1 MKKVLVTGGAGFIGS
16 TLVDKLIDKN
26 IDVIIVD
33 NLSSGKKN
41 NINTKAMFY
50 KGDLNHTTF
59 EGYKHYN
66 TKTKSLEDTTLLHI
80 LKDVDTV
87 FHLAATPQVQY
98 SIENPTDNNN
108 LTSTINILNAAHK
121 SGVKRVILSSSSAVY
136 GNPKYTPI
144 DENHPIQTLSPY
156 ALHKLVGEQYCKL
169 YSLVYGLDTVCLRYF
184 NAYGD
189 RMPNEGAYRS
199 VISVFMEQN
208 KNKEPLNIVND
219 GNQRRDFVH
228 VNDIVNA
235 NILCGGTKDNF
246 NGEIY
251 NVGTGQAYTVN
262 EIADMFGGERKYGE
276 KRIEPKDSVAENA
289 KINLDLDWQPQGN
302 LKDWITS
309 HKDI

>member
-16 TLVDKLIDKN
+16 TLVDKLIHKN
-26 IDVIIVD
+26 IEVTIVD
-33 NLSSGKKN
+33 NLSSGKKD
-41 NINTKAMFY
+41 NINPKAIFY
-50 KGDLNHTTF
+50 KGDLNHKTF

-108 LTSTINILNAAHK
+108 LTSTINILDAAHK

-189 RMPNEGAYRS
+189 RMPNKGAYRS

-235 NILCGGTKDNF
+235 NLICGGTKDNF

-251 NVGTGQAYTVN
+251 NVGTGEAYTVN
-262 EIADMFGGERKYGE
+262 EIADMFGGDKKYGE
-276 KRIEPKDSVAENA
+276 NRIEPKDSVAENA
-289 KINLDLDWQPQGN
+289 KINLDLDWQSQGN
-302 LKDWITS
+302 LKEWITS
-309 HKDI
+309 NKDI

>member
-1 MKKVLVTGGAGFIGS
+1 MKKVLVTGGVGFIGS
-16 TLVDKLIDKN
+16 TLVDKLIDTN
-26 IDVIIVD
+26 IDVVIVD
-33 NLSSGKKN
+33 NLSSGKEK
-41 NINTKAMFY
+41 NINPKAQFF
-50 KGDLNHTTF
+50 KCDLNHKTF
-59 EGYKHYN
+59 DGYKHYN

-108 LTSTINILNAAHK
+108 LTSTINILEASHK

-199 VISVFMEQN
+199 VISVFMEQY
-208 KNKEPLNIVND
+208 KNK
-219 GNQRRDFVH
+219 
-228 VNDIVNA
+228 
-235 NILCGGTKDNF
+235 
-246 NGEIY
+246 
-251 NVGTGQAYTVN
+251 
-262 EIADMFGGERKYGE
+262 
-276 KRIEPKDSVAENA
+276 
-289 KINLDLDWQPQGN
+289 
-302 LKDWITS
+302 
-309 HKDI
+309 

>member
-16 TLVDKLIDKN
+16 TLVDKLIERN
-26 IDVIIVD
+26 IDVIVVD
-33 NLSSGKKN
+33 NLSSGKKE
-41 NINTKAMFY
+41 NINPKAEFIRA
-50 KGDLNHTTF
+50 DISTDRPLFN
-59 EGYKHYN
+59 N
-66 TKTKSLEDTTLLHI
+66 
-80 LKDVDTV
+80 VDTV

-108 LTSTINILNAAHK
+108 INSLINMLNLSKKA
-121 SGVKRVILSSSSAVY
+121 GVKRFIFSSSSAVY
-136 GNPKYTPI
+136 GNPQYTPI

-189 RMPNEGAYRS
+189 RMPNKGAYRS
-199 VISVFMEQN
+199 VISVFMEQY

-235 NILCGGTKDNF
+235 NIICGGTKDNF
-246 NGEIY
+246 DGEIY
-251 NVGTGQAYTVN
+251 NVGTGKAYTVN
-262 EIADMFGGERKYGE
+262 EIADMFGGEKKYGE
-276 KRIEPKDSVAENA
+276 KRIEPKDSVAETA
-289 KINLDLDWQPQGN
+289 KINLDLDWESYGDLEEWVN
-302 LKDWITS
+302 NNKN
-309 HKDI
+309 K